1 MEANKESECVRKHRN
16 NNNNNNSMQV
26 RLYVIVMLNGY
37 NLIYPS
43 LFIYLT
49 IAVKLY
55 HRHIY
60 HPPCVL
66 RHPGNVS
73 GLLNPTGSA
82 K

>member
-1 MEANKESECVRKHRN
+1 MSEWMEANKESECVRKHRN
-16 NNNNNNSMQV
+16 NNNNNSLQV

-55 HRHIY
+55 HRHILSSTL
-60 HPPCVL
+60 CTQT
-66 RHPGNVS
+66 S
-73 GLLNPTGSA
+73 G
-82 K
+82 